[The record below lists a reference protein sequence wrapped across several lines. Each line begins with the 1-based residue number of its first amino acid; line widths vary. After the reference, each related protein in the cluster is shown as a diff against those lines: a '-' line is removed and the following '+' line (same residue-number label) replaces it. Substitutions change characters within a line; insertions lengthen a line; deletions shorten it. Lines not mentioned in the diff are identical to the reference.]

1 MLVKIDLNPS
11 NLLIVDNSLSSQLMH
26 GVQQSGNSKFDTFL
40 FRLRANRCNSNTIH
54 FTLCGNKLW
63 TCLCALKDRVGT
75 NAFVLCASCLIALL
89 RIALN
94 CFCKRG
100 NVLLG
105 LKSGFSGKHF
115 SALSAQL
122 CSSRSA
128 CSANVALL

>member
-26 GVQQSGNSKFDTFL
+26 GVQQSGNSKFDTFFISVARQSVQLEYNPLHFVWKQAVDLLVRFKGQSWHKCICFVRFL
-40 FRLRANRCNSNTIH
+40 FDCI
-54 FTLCGNKLW
+54 
-63 TCLCALKDRVGT
+63 
-75 NAFVLCASCLIALL
+75 ASYCFELL
-89 RIALN
+89 
-94 CFCKRG
+94 CKRA